1 MFFKKIVIWHDCKAG
16 PHIQLASPSSLWLYK
31 WPDIS
36 YTALTPLPSPLHY
49 LVVFARSQNNCYG
62 LSKLLSQ
69 FLMDMVSDAKVGAA
83 YGSGGPINKA
93 RLQTAF
99 VWPAD
104 PLLQLTVRRQT
115 QHWQRRKSRCPVIN
129 PEVLLP
135 LVHFIITL
143 ALWSY
148 CRC

>member
-1 MFFKKIVIWHDCKAG
+1 MIVKLD
-16 PHIQLASPSSLWLYK
+16 PTYSLHHLLLCGCTSGQIFRILHSHPFHHHCTTWLF
-31 WPDIS
+31 
-36 YTALTPLPSPLHY
+36 LLGLH
-49 LVVFARSQNNCYG
+49 NCYG